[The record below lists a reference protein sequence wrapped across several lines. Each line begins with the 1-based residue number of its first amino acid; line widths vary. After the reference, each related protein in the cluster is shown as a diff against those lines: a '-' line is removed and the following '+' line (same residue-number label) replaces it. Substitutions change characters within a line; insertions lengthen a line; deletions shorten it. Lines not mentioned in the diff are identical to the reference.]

1 MSYEVYIDVT
11 HHPRDRDDTGVEE
24 RKDSHAS
31 RWVTFSDEPTDKERA
46 AAVVAALREYADIL
60 VSEYELDLRVSE
72 DNNQ

>member
-11 HHPRDRDDTGVEE
+11 HHPRDRDDKGVEE

-46 AAVVAALREYADIL
+46 AAVVAAFGSVRQG
-60 VSEYELDLRVSE
+60 VNTTSRG
-72 DNNQ
+72 